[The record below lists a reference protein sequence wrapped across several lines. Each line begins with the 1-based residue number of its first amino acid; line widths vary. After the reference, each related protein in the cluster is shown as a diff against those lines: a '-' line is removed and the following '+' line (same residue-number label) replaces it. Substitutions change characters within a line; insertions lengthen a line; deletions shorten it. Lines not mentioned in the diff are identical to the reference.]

1 MCIFPPFLL
10 FQLKENLLKAN
21 FNILS
26 LENFRTLLNFGPEI
40 FRTRFCPKIKTSEI
54 F

>member
-1 MCIFPPFLL
+1 MFIFPSFLL

-26 LENFRTLLNFGPEI
+26 SENFRTLLRFGPEI
-40 FRTRFCPKIKTSEI
+40 LWAI
-54 F
+54 